1 MIVTKVDRVVSIEV
15 QVGCL
20 QCKVSQVG
28 CVSKVLI
35 CATLLYWIVS
45 NQNVTNLKLP
55 H

>member
-15 QVGCL
+15 KVGRL

-35 CATLLYWIVS
+35 CAKRFKNFT
-45 NQNVTNLKLP
+45 
-55 H
+55 